1 MITITTNL
9 DKTFLN
15 ISEQLRSA
23 ISPDTLLRHVAVNM
37 LPVVRDRIH
46 VEGLDAENTQI
57 GTYSPGY
64 MKVRTGIFTTN
75 EKFKKG
81 KNKGATKPTGV
92 FTKGK
97 KKGHPRPQYN
107 RTNDT
112 KVIASLTS
120 EMEND
125 FSVIAE
131 GDKYGLGFK
140 AENNFKKSQYV
151 EATYNK
157 KIWTLTPIEK
167 DKVVELA
174 TEIINEHLK

>member
-1 MITITTNL
+1 MITVTTNL
-9 DKTFLN
+9 GETFLN
-15 ISEQLRSA
+15 FSEQLRSA

-37 LPVVRDRIH
+37 LPVVRYRIH
-46 VEGLDAENTQI
+46 IEGLDADGTQI
-57 GTYSPGY
+57 GRYSDGY
-64 MKVRTGIFTTN
+64 MKVRTGVFATN
-75 EKFKKG
+75 EIFKKG

-97 KKGHPRPQYN
+97 NKGNPRPQYN

>member
-9 DKTFLN
+9 DKTFLK

-64 MKVRTGIFTTN
+64 MKVRTGVFATN
-75 EKFKKG
+75 EIFKKG

-97 KKGHPRPQYN
+97 KKGQPRPQYN
-107 RTNDT
+107 RTLDLLLLEPNKGIHGLWIEL
-112 KVIASLTS
+112 KVGKNKMSK
-120 EMEND
+120 EQKD
-125 FSVIAE
+125 FSIKMIQR
-131 GDKYGLGFK
+131 GYG
-140 AENNFKKSQYV
+140 
-151 EATYNK
+151 
-157 KIWTLTPIEK
+157 
-167 DKVVELA
+167 VVEVRSF
-174 TEIINEHLK
+174 EQFKDFILKYFS

>member
-23 ISPDTLLRHVAVNM
+23 ISPDTLLRHIAVNM

-46 VEGLDAENTQI
+46 VEGLDADNTQI

-64 MKVRTGIFTTN
+64 MKVRTGVFTTN

-97 KKGHPRPQYN
+97 KKGQPRPQYN

-140 AENNFKKSQYV
+140 AENNFNKSQYV
-151 EATYNK
+151 EATYKK
-157 KIWTLTPIEK
+157 KIWTLTPKENEMTIQLAVDLIN
-167 DKVVELA
+167 DK
-174 TEIINEHLK
+174 IK

>member
-1 MITITTNL
+1 MITITTNVG
-9 DKTFLN
+9 DVFKEIVDN
-15 ISEQLRSA
+15 LRST
-23 ISPDTLLRHVAVNM
+23 ISPNTLLRHVANNM
-37 LPVVRDRIH
+37 LPIVRDRIH

-64 MKVRTGIFTTN
+64 MKVRTGVFATN
-75 EKFKKG
+75 EIFKKG

-97 KKGHPRPQYN
+97 KKGQPRPQYN

-157 KIWTLTPIEK
+157 KIWTLTQIEK

>member
-46 VEGLDAENTQI
+46 VEGLDADGTQI

-64 MKVRTGIFTTN
+64 MKVRTGVFATN
-75 EKFKKG
+75 EIFKKG

-97 KKGHPRPQYN
+97 NKGNPRPQYN

-125 FSVIAE
+125 FSVIEE
-131 GDKYGLGFK
+131 GNKYGLGFK

-151 EATYNK
+151 EATYDK
-157 KIWTLTPIEK
+157 KIWTLTQNENN
-167 DKVVELA
+167 KVVELA
-174 TEIINEHLK
+174 KEIINEHLK

>member
-64 MKVRTGIFTTN
+64 MKVRTGVFTTN

-97 KKGHPRPQYN
+97 KKGQPRPQYN

-112 KVIASLTS
+112 KVVASLTS

-125 FSVIAE
+125 FSVINQ

-140 AENNFKKSQYV
+140 ADNNFNKSQFV
-151 EATYNK
+151 DATYKK
-157 KIWTLTPIEK
+157 KIWTLTPKENEMTIQLAVDLIN
-167 DKVVELA
+167 DK
-174 TEIINEHLK
+174 IK

>member
-1 MITITTNL
+1 
-9 DKTFLN
+9 
-15 ISEQLRSA
+15 
-23 ISPDTLLRHVAVNM
+23 
-37 LPVVRDRIH
+37 
-46 VEGLDAENTQI
+46 
-57 GTYSPGY
+57 
-64 MKVRTGIFTTN
+64 MKVRTGVFTTN

-97 KKGHPRPQYN
+97 NKGKPRPQYN

-125 FSVIAE
+125 FSVINQ

-140 AENNFKKSQYV
+140 ADNNFNKSQFV
-151 EATYNK
+151 EATYKK
-157 KIWTLTPIEK
+157 KIWTLTPKENEMTIQLAVDLIN
-167 DKVVELA
+167 DK
-174 TEIINEHLK
+174 IK